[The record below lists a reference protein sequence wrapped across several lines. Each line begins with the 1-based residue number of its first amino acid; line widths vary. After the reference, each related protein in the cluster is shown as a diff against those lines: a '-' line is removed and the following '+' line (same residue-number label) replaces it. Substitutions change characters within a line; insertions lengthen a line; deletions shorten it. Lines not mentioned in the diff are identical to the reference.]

1 MGGPKLVLK
10 KMIFKVCIKESIPY
24 KQYSFKELPPREKSQ
39 RIQKIAE
46 KERLRLST
54 DNAFNRKGGLMNSPS
69 WFGSTVPANPKEDEL
84 FKSTPV
90 PKFDLGVQQVL
101 ELTRDIIQLLIFCT

>member
-1 MGGPKLVLK
+1 
-10 KMIFKVCIKESIPY
+10 MISLSGWTKTSPEKNDIQSLY
-24 KQYSFKELPPREKSQ
+24 LRKQYSFKELPPREKSQ

-90 PKFDLGVQQVL
+90 PKFDLGVHQVL